1 MTSKLG
7 VTLPYT
13 DNGNQNWRN
22 IVIEEG
28 EVQYNANGKPL
39 YRQCEFSIPLKTGLR
54 WIQYPKTVYDRCGAD
69 GMYLI
74 TRTSTLTG
82 NTYTSY
88 ACEYCAKEWIAPNV

>member
-22 IVIEEG
+22 IIIEEG

-39 YRQCEFSIPLKTGLR
+39 YRQCEFTCPVSNLPGY
-54 WIQYPKTVYDRCGAD
+54 YPRTLYYRCGVD
-69 GMYLI
+69 GLYI
-74 TRTSTLTG
+74 VTRTSQLTDK
-82 NTYTSY
+82 TYISY
-88 ACEYCAKEWIAPNV
+88 ACEACARGWISPNV